1 MAFLTLKSGG
11 GTTMNV
17 GASTEF
23 IRHYS
28 IGNCLESPA
37 RGLSVRKYNELK
49 LVYVIKLNKIF
60 CYKTTDFISL
70 CGEKNICIKS

>member
-37 RGLSVRKYNELK
+37 RGGGLEA
-49 LVYVIKLNKIF
+49 IF
-60 CYKTTDFISL
+60 CTEIQRTKISL
-70 CGEKNICIKS
+70 RH